1 MPSDNSDED
10 VPSPIDLRN
19 LAEARAW
26 VADTVARRPSRPRFF
41 EAFVTALNDHFSRP
55 FSVVELGSGPGH
67 LAASILGGCQVSSYV
82 AMDFS
87 DAMHLLA
94 TEHLGEAANRVRFLT
109 ADFRDDWLNSVG
121 SADAVITMQAV
132 HEVRHKR
139 HQPML
144 LAKMYRALAPG
155 GLLLFCDHYWELGSS
170 KHPDLYFEK
179 AELPLQLAEAG
190 CSQLRLLL
198 DESGMLLY
206 SGLR

>member
-1 MPSDNSDED
+1 MPSVNSDED

-26 VADTVARRPSRPRFF
+26 VTDTVARRPSRPRFF
-41 EAFVTALNDHFSRP
+41 EAFVAALSDHFTRP

-87 DAMHLLA
+87 DAVHLLA
-94 TEHLGEAANRVRFLT
+94 REHLGEAANRVHFLT
-109 ADFRDDWLNSVG
+109 ADFKDDWPDIASG
-121 SADAVITMQAV
+121 ADAVITMQAA

-139 HQPML
+139 HQPAL
-144 LAKMYRALAPG
+144 LAKIHRALAPS

-179 AELPLQLAEAG
+179 DELPLQLARAG
-190 CSQLRLLL
+190 FSRLRLLL

>member
-1 MPSDNSDED
+1 MPSVNSDED

-26 VADTVARRPSRPRFF
+26 VSDTVARRLSRPRFF
-41 EAFVTALNDHFSRP
+41 EAFVTALNDHFIRP
-55 FSVVELGSGPGH
+55 FSIVELGSGPGH
-67 LAASILGGCQVSSYV
+67 LAARVLGSCQVSSYV

-94 TEHLGEAANRVRFLT
+94 MEHLGEAANRVRFLT
-109 ADFRDDWLNSVG
+109 ADFRDDWPITIG

-139 HQPML
+139 HQPTL

-155 GLLLFCDHYWELGSS
+155 GLLLFCDHYWEHGSS

-179 AELPLQLAEAG
+179 AELPIRLAEAG
-190 CSQLRLLL
+190 FSRLRLLL
-198 DESGMLLY
+198 DEGGMLLY
-206 SGLR
+206 SGLP